1 MAISLRTGF
10 LLAVLVSM
18 WAGAT
23 LADDAAFNVRNYG
36 AKGDKKASDQAAIQ
50 AAVDACAKAGG
61 GDVVLSAGD
70 YLSGTVRLASGVTL
84 RLDKGATLWA
94 STDPKDYQ
102 GGKSSGHLLV
112 ADKAQRVAVV
122 GEGTINGQG
131 TANYGSRWGAPE
143 TPAFRTGILLFT
155 DCRDVTI
162 RGVTILYSDAWT
174 LHLKRC
180 EGVTIDGVTIRNN
193 PKRLNSDGIDPN
205 SCKRVR
211 ITNCSIMAGDDC
223 IVLKATEA
231 FPCEDVVVTGC
242 TLESTTA
249 AIKLGT
255 ESVGDFRDIRFENCT
270 VRNSPV
276 GIGFYLKDGATM
288 ERVAAKNIKMEI
300 CDPKHHDVAPIFMDI
315 EKRNPDSKVGRIR
328 DVTFED
334 IDIRTGTGLLI
345 QGMPESLIEN
355 LTLRNITVRVERPD
369 DYAKRKKP
377 VGGRR
382 TTRDERDTCFARL
395 PTYAAVANVKGLTL
409 ENFSVLVTAEAMKAF
424 PRSALALRNVQG
436 GVVRGVR
443 REPPEGADGPP
454 AVDVQD
460 CREVRVVPDTPQ

>member
-1 MAISLRTGF
+1 M
-10 LLAVLVSM
+10 
-18 WAGAT
+18 
-23 LADDAAFNVRNYG
+23 
-36 AKGDKKASDQAAIQ
+36 
-50 AAVDACAKAGG
+50 
-61 GDVVLSAGD
+61 SAGD
-70 YLSGTVRLASGVTL
+70 YLSGTLRLASGVTL
-84 RLDKGATLWA
+84 RIDKGATLWA

-102 GGKSSGHLLV
+102 GSKTSGHFLV
-112 ADKAQRVAVV
+112 ADKVQRVAVV

-131 TANYGSRWGAPE
+131 TADYGARWGAPDK
-143 TPAFRTGILLFT
+143 PAFRTGILLFT
-155 DCRDVTI
+155 ECTDVTI
-162 RGVTILYSDAWT
+162 RGVTVLYSDSWT

-180 EGVTIDGVTIRNN
+180 EGVTIEGVTIRNN

-211 ITNCSIMAGDDC
+211 ITNCNITTGDDS

-270 VRNSPV
+270 IRNSPV
-276 GIGFYLKDGATM
+276 GVGFYLKDGATM
-288 ERVAAKNIKMEI
+288 ERVVAKNIKMEM
-300 CDPKHHDVAPIFMDI
+300 CDPTYHDVAPIFMDI
-315 EKRNPDSKVGRIR
+315 EKRRPDSKIGRIR
-328 DVTFED
+328 DVTMEN

-355 LTLRNITVRVERPD
+355 LTLRNITVRVDRPD

-377 VGGRR
+377 VGGNR
-382 TTRDERDTCFARL
+382 TTHDERDTCFARL
-395 PTYAAVANVKGLTL
+395 PSYAAIANVKGLTL
-409 ENFSVLVTAEAMKAF
+409 EGLSVIIAGEAMKAF
-424 PRSALALRNVQG
+424 PRSALVLRNVEG

-443 REPPEGADGPP
+443 REPAEAAGAPP
-454 AVDVQD
+454 ALDTQG
-460 CREVRVVPDTPQ
+460 CREVRVESDTPK